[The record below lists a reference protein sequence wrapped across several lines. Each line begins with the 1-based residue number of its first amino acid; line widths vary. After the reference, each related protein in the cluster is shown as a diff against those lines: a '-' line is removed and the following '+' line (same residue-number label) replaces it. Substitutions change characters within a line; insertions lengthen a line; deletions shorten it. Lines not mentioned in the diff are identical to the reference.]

1 MKAVSKTF
9 KLQTVKQSQ
18 CLLGYQLKLYMQQD
32 FRQIQGMFNELGFM
46 CQAAFEDFE
55 GKTGA

>member
-18 CLLGYQLKLYMQQD
+18 SLLGYQLKLYMQQD
-32 FRQIQGMFNELGFM
+32 FGQIQGMFNGLGFM

>member
-1 MKAVSKTF
+1 MKPVSKTF
-9 KLQTVKQSQ
+9 KWQTVKQSQ
-18 CLLGYQLKLYMQQD
+18 SLLGYQLKLYMQQD
-32 FRQIQGMFNELGFM
+32 FGQIQGMFNGLGFM